1 VLSNTGNGTY
11 MVADAVRIAPA
22 PVSSTDLN
30 WSATG
35 DGISGPSTVN
45 AQTPFTVSRTYS
57 VSGAAA
63 PAKFT
68 ISYYASTSSSTSQDL
83 SQATLLGS
91 ETLSATADLAVG
103 DHSGTSPSLQLPNGG
118 TYYLVAR
125 LTADSSWAESDA
137 AKDTNDVAVAPQPV
151 QVSGPVIVDNGTA
164 GYSETGTWFTES
176 VPSYGGTERYAAS
189 SGSGQNTATWQ
200 VAGLPAGLYQVQV
213 TWHAFGNEATN
224 APYAIY
230 DGATLV
236 QTVPINQTV
245 MPSGSSFGGVAFQT
259 LATVNISTG
268 TLKVV
273 VSNTGNGSYVV
284 ADAMRAAPVP
294 VSNTD
299 LNWSATGDGIA
310 GPAAVNQQTGFTIAR
325 TYTISGAAAP
335 SSFTIAYYASMSSNP
350 KQDLSKATFLGKET
364 ISAAADLAVGNHA
377 GTSPTFQFANGG
389 GYTLFAVLN
398 ADNSFTESDAA
409 NDTNN
414 LAVSAQPTDVSG
426 PVVVDNGD
434 STYSETGTWT
444 SQLDKGAY
452 GGSDRY
458 TPAGGTGSTTATW
471 VVTGLA
477 PGTYAIEASWG
488 PYYNQSTNAPYA
500 IYDGSTLVQ
509 VVTADQTKTPSGAT
523 VGGVPFQILTHV
535 TITSGTL
542 TVVLSNSG
550 NNSYVIAD
558 SLRVE

>member
-1 VLSNTGNGTY
+1 
-11 MVADAVRIAPA
+11 
-22 PVSSTDLN
+22 
-30 WSATG
+30 
-35 DGISGPSTVN
+35 
-45 AQTPFTVSRTYS
+45 
-57 VSGAAA
+57 
-63 PAKFT
+63 
-68 ISYYASTSSSTSQDL
+68 
-83 SQATLLGS
+83 
-91 ETLSATADLAVG
+91 
-103 DHSGTSPSLQLPNGG
+103 
-118 TYYLVAR
+118 

-164 GYSETGTWFTES
+164 GYSETGAWFTES

-230 DGATLV
+230 DGSTLV
-236 QTVPINQTV
+236 QTVSVNQTV

-259 LATVNISTG
+259 LATVNITTG
-268 TLKVV
+268 SVKVV

-294 VSNTD
+294 VSNSD

-414 LAVSAQPTDVSG
+414 LAASAQPTVVSG

-434 STYSETGTWT
+434 PTYSETGTWT

-458 TPAGGTGSTTATW
+458 TPAGGNGSTTATW

-509 VVTADQTKTPSGAT
+509 TVTADQTKTPSGAT
-523 VGGVPFQILTHV
+523 AGGVPFQILTHV

-542 TVVLSNSG
+542 TVVLNNSG
-550 NNSYVIAD
+550 NNVYVIAD
-558 SLRVE
+558 ALRVE